1 MTIGVPIAGAILL
14 TVATPGF
21 AHRVDEYLQAATI
34 LVSSNRVQVQMRLV
48 PGVAVLPTVL
58 ADLDVD
64 GNGVISELEQRG
76 YAERVLGDVSLTV
89 DGKRLPLRLASSSFA
104 SIDELRR
111 GLGENYLAF
120 DATLPV
126 GGGNR
131 RIVFENTHHAR
142 IAAYLVNALVPKD
155 PTIRI
160 AAQRRNF
167 LQSSYELDFV
177 QAAAGARFVSAGSLL
192 RWALVLCG
200 ALALSIQLA
209 QRMSSRAKS
218 EGSSPLRDNSVT
230 VQ

>member
-14 TVATPGF
+14 IVATPGF

-34 LVSSNRVQVQMRLV
+34 LVSSNRVQIQMRLV
-48 PGVAVLPTVL
+48 PGVAVLSTVL
-58 ADLDVD
+58 ADVDAD
-64 GNGVISELEQRG
+64 GNGVISELEQRA
-76 YAERVLGDVSLTV
+76 YAERVLGDLSLTV

-111 GLGENYLAF
+111 GLGENYLEF
-120 DATLPV
+120 DATLPAAR
-126 GGGNR
+126 GNR

-177 QAAAGARFVSAGSLL
+177 QAAGTRIVSAGSLL
-192 RWALVLCG
+192 RWALVLGG